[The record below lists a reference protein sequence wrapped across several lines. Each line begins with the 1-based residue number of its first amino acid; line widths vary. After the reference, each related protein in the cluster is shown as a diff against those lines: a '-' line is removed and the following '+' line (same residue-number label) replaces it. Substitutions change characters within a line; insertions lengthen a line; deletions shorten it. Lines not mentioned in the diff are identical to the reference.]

1 MERPNCILQ
10 HPKYRACLE
19 QVEQYEQDRIF
30 CRHQTEH
37 FLDVARIAW
46 ILNLEEEKH
55 LAKDI
60 VYAAALLHDIGRY
73 IQYMDGT
80 PHEQASADLAPE
92 ILADCG
98 YLEEERAQI
107 LGAIAAHRNREEAR
121 REPLKDILYRADK
134 ASRACF
140 ACKAEAMCN
149 WKEEKKNKELY
160 D

>member
-1 MERPNCILQ
+1 MERPNRILQ
-10 HPKYRACLE
+10 HPKYRECLE
-19 QVEQYEQDRIF
+19 QVEIYEQDRIF
-30 CRHQTEH
+30 CRHQMEH

-46 ILNLEEEKH
+46 ILNLEEEKQ

-73 IQYMDGT
+73 VQYMDGT
-80 PHEQASADLAPE
+80 PHEQASARLAPE
-92 ILADCG
+92 ILTDCG
-98 YLEEERAQI
+98 YSKEESAQI
-107 LGAIAAHRNREEAR
+107 LGAIAAHRDREEAKK
-121 REPLKDILYRADK
+121 EPLKDLLYRADK

-140 ACKAEAMCN
+140 ACKTEALCS